1 MTTLAGHGKDKRL
14 VQTDFVPLGQAI
26 ALPFDYEISDKEKK
40 NENYTPNLFIEPI
53 REFLGGIDLDAFSNA
68 IAQQTVQALTFW
80 TKADNAL
87 TKNWTKFNKKF
98 CNPPFGGDDSKIA
111 AKCVDKILEYIHIGE
126 TVLVMNSST
135 STKWFHKCLNTCAIY
150 VHPTKRISFY
160 NPYRE
165 IEYAAGKK
173 RTGNDYDQTIFYWGD
188 RPLEFAKAL
197 AHLGNAVQPIKNQ
210 SCFLHSSTISEV
222 LEPLVIPPTSQEKSN
237 QSHTSTSAKMHKKST
252 VRTSQKQVSTATSAT
267 ITHREESIS
276 LQVDSLAPTLA
287 MLATGQDLTAN
298 ILNFGLNICDV
309 SMKDSPDL
317 SSSKT
322 PAQLSIADYEQF
334 LEDSEW
340 LDIVGT
346 IRKSCKVLCSE
357 VPKKGNDCL
366 SLPTLTSNLGTI
378 RPAGQNRSEKWFRD
392 NGFLQSTQVL
402 SAEMMALLFGFPS
415 DWTACLQDAIA
426 GPVDESNLDISLG
439 EQLTSIVQPLSSSES
454 YFLTDNLDVSPR
466 TALDELQLKANA
478 LIQSGASP
486 KGVWI
491 ERSKPQG
498 KDFLQACWRSDKPHE
513 WLGDRKTRYIGKW
526 EGDAHVSAKSQFVAG
541 KKLKEIHKQIKEL
554 SK

>member
-210 SCFLHSSTISEV
+210 SCLHSLTISEV
-222 LEPLVIPPTSQEKSN
+222 SEPLVIPPTSQEKSN
-237 QSHTSTSAKMHKKST
+237 QSHILTSAKMHKKST
-252 VRTSQKQVSTATSAT
+252 VRTSLKSRSIPISAT
-267 ITHREESIS
+267 IIHREGLTS

-287 MLATGQDLTAN
+287 TLATGQDLTAN
-298 ILNFGLNICDV
+298 ILNSGLNICDV

-317 SSSKT
+317 SSLKT
-322 PAQLSIADYEQF
+322 PVQLSIADYEQF

-378 RPAGQNRSEKWFRD
+378 RPAGQSRSEKWLKD

-426 GPVDESNLDISLG
+426 EPVGELNQDISLA
-439 EQLTSIVQPLSSSES
+439 EQLTSIVPPSSSSES
-454 YFLTDNLDVSPR
+454 CSLTDNLDASPR
-466 TALDELQLKANA
+466 TTLDALKLKANA

-498 KDFLQACWRSDKPHE
+498 KDFLQACWRSDKPHA

-526 EGDAHVSAKSQFVAG
+526 ESDAHVSAKSQFDAG
-541 KKLKEIHKQIKEL
+541 KRLKEIQKQIKEL
-554 SK
+554 TK

>member
-1 MTTLAGHGKDKRL
+1 MTTLAGHGKDDRL
-14 VQTDFVPLGQAI
+14 VQADFVPIGQAI
-26 ALPFDYEISDKEKK
+26 ALPFDHEISDKEKK

-87 TKNWTKFNKKF
+87 TKDWTKFHKKF
-98 CNPPFGGDDSKIA
+98 CNPPFGGEDSKIA

-210 SCFLHSSTISEV
+210 SCLHSLTISEV
-222 LEPLVIPPTSQEKSN
+222 SEPLVMPPTSQEKSN
-237 QSHTSTSAKMHKKST
+237 QSHILTSAKMHKKST
-252 VRTSQKQVSTATSAT
+252 FRTSLKRRSIPISAT
-267 ITHREESIS
+267 IIRREGSTS
-276 LQVDSLAPTLA
+276 LQVGSLAPTLA
-287 MLATGQDLTAN
+287 TLATGQDLTAN
-298 ILNFGLNICDV
+298 ILNSGLNICDV

-317 SSSKT
+317 SSLKT
-322 PAQLSIADYEQF
+322 PVQLSIADYEQF

-357 VPKKGNDCL
+357 VPKKGSDCL

-392 NGFLQSTQVL
+392 KGFLQSTQVL

-415 DWTACLQDAIA
+415 DWTQCLQDAIA
-426 GPVDESNLDISLG
+426 EPGGESNQDICLDEQSIS
-439 EQLTSIVQPLSSSES
+439 TVQPLYSSES
-454 YFLTDNLDVSPR
+454 CSFTDNLEVSIN
-466 TALDELQLKANA
+466 ALQLEANA

-491 ERSKPQG
+491 EKSKPSG
-498 KDFLQACWRSDKPHE
+498 KDFIQACWRSDKPHA
-513 WLGDRKTRYIGKW
+513 WLGDLKTRYIGKYD
-526 EGDAHVSAKSQFVAG
+526 GDAHHSAKSQFEAG
-541 KKLKEIHKQIKEL
+541 KRLKEIQKQIKGL